1 MRYLTLFAVLL
12 TGTWAPAQSPSTETV
27 QIPFQFYNNKLIIV
41 KAIVGNLKNINML
54 LDTGTT
60 TTAITKD
67 LAKRLNLT
75 GTVVETETLGGRVRS
90 ESITLPTLRVGPRQF
105 NQLRAVVP
113 DLTAIQQTLNVVLG
127 GIVGMDV
134 LGTGTLTIDYTR
146 QKVIF
151 GSSTATQHAVPFA
164 TMQPFLTVNA
174 VIDKQ
179 QVRLVLDSGS
189 YQVIVFKNRLHPSPP
204 RKIHSDPSAE
214 IAGLGGSTRFS
225 FLHSDIS
232 LGTES
237 LGAHDVAL
245 ADSDVDENIDGLLG
259 FAQLNFHRVSFD
271 FDKAIFSWD

>member
-1 MRYLTLFAVLL
+1 MRYFTLFAVLL
-12 TGTWAPAQSPSTETV
+12 IGTWAQAQSPSTETV
-27 QIPFQFYNNKLIIV
+27 QIPFQFYNDKLIIV
-41 KAIVGNLKNINML
+41 KVIIGNLKNINML

-67 LAKRLNLT
+67 LAKRLKLT
-75 GTVVETETLGGRVRS
+75 GTVVVTETLGGTVRS
-90 ESITLPTLRVGPRQF
+90 ESVTLPTLQVGPRQV

-113 DLTAIQQTLNVVLG
+113 DLTAIQQTLNVTLG

-134 LGTGTLTIDYTR
+134 LGTGTLTIDYQR

-151 GSSTATQHAVPFA
+151 GSSTATNHVVPFA
-164 TMQPFLTVNA
+164 TRQPFLTVNA

-189 YQVIVFKNRLHPSPP
+189 YQVIVFKNHLHSSP
-204 RKIHSDPSAE
+204 RKIHSDPSAA
-214 IAGLGGSTRFS
+214 IACLGGSTRFS

-245 ADSDVDENIDGLLG
+245 ADSDVDEEIDGLLG

-271 FDKAIFSWD
+271 FDKALFSWD